1 MRAVIQRVSG
11 GAVGA
16 PGREKRTIGPG
27 LVVLLGVGLED
38 EDSDVSYMA
47 DKIVNLR
54 IFQDRNDKMNLSL
67 LDTGGEMLVVSQ
79 FTLYGD
85 CRSGRRPGFSEAA
98 PPDLAQ
104 KLYADFVREVNSR
117 GVAVRCGYFR
127 EHMRVEIIN
136 DGPVTMLLESKKSAL
151 I

>member
-11 GAVGA
+11 GAVSA

-27 LVVLLGVGLED
+27 LVVLLGVGQED
-38 EDSDVSYMA
+38 GDKDVSYMA

-54 IFQDRNDKMNLSL
+54 IFQDQNDKMNLSL

-85 CRSGRRPGFSEAA
+85 CRRGRRPGFTEAA
-98 PPDLAQ
+98 APDRAQ
-104 KLYADFVREVNSR
+104 KLYVDFVREVCSR
-117 GVAVRCGYFR
+117 GVAVQCGYFQ

-136 DGPVTMLLESKKSAL
+136 DGPVTMLLEK
-151 I
+151 